1 MMVWASIL
9 YRRERA
15 MVDNEKVR
23 IMTRIAIFE
32 KNEEHEGL
40 VLSKY
45 FREDYVKFNMLKTLV
60 TSTICFWLF
69 VAVSLLVD
77 FEKYPK
83 STSVIIVPVRY
94 YRRVNISNA
103 KSESFGI
110 LGKQPSL
117 SHVKQY
123 ITSVFLLDI
132 QTYTM
137 FYRHTCDTG
146 ILN

>member
-1 MMVWASIL
+1 MRLEGIL
-9 YRRERA
+9 MDIYLRL
-15 MVDNEKVR
+15 
-23 IMTRIAIFE
+23 I
-32 KNEEHEGL
+32 
-40 VLSKY
+40 
-45 FREDYVKFNMLKTLV
+45 
-60 TSTICFWLF
+60 
-69 VAVSLLVD
+69 VD

-103 KSESFGI
+103 KAESFGI

-137 FYRHTCDTG
+137 FYRHTYDTG